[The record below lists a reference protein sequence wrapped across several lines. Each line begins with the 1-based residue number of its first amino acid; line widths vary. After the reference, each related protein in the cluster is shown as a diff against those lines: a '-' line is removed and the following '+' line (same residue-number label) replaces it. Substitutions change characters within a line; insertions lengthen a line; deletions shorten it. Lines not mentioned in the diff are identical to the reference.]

1 MACLRSKKGSPV
13 LRGAES
19 SVHVGRFAVVEA
31 DRETDDPQPR
41 RVRGGAPMIT
51 ESESGARNVRRPALT
66 FKVRR
71 RGLSP
76 KRQAEFDQWILD
88 WSIPMEGPLLDWAE
102 VFPRLDGDPRDPARG
117 VVLDIGFGH
126 GESTIQMA
134 HAQPELDVIGVEVH
148 DPGVVTV
155 LDAIVNDPLPHVRV
169 MHGDT
174 IPFLDRIPPSS
185 LRIIRIYFP
194 DPWKKQRQHHRR
206 LVRSDVVT
214 ALVDRLEP
222 GGELHLATDIADYAE
237 LMEQVCDAEPR
248 LTGGIIPRPESR
260 PLTRFEQRGLDEGRP
275 PTDLVYHR
283 II

>member
-1 MACLRSKKGSPV
+1 
-13 LRGAES
+13 
-19 SVHVGRFAVVEA
+19 
-31 DRETDDPQPR
+31 
-41 RVRGGAPMIT
+41 MIT

-71 RGLSP
+71 RGLSA
-76 KRQAEFDQWILD
+76 KRQAEFDKWISE
-88 WSIPMEGPLLDWAE
+88 WSLAVEGPLLDWAD
-102 VFPRLDGDPRDPARG
+102 VFPGPDGGERDSKRG

-134 HAQPELDVIGVEVH
+134 RTEPDLDVIGAEVH

-155 LDAIVNDPLPHVRV
+155 LDAIVNAPLPHVRV
-169 MHGDT
+169 VYGD
-174 IPFLDRIPPSS
+174 IVPFLDRLGPET
-185 LRIIRIYFP
+185 LRVVRIFFP

-237 LMEQVCDAEPR
+237 LMQQVCDAEPR
-248 LTGGIIPRPESR
+248 LDGGIIERPEER

-275 PTDLVYHR
+275 PTDLRYHR
-283 II
+283 TR